1 LSLPL
6 AQYTDFTVRA
16 LEQTRNPATLNWSV
30 VVLIGLVSYI
40 YTLEVQAR
48 RWPVIFAG
56 IGFFLMDIFNETINA
71 AVLHFSDHA
80 AIWTTTGGTAYQPLV
95 GLTVEIMFTFS
106 IAGIAFV
113 KAIPVDPKEKILGIN
128 NRLFFVTVFSLF
140 SVAIE
145 LVLHAGGIF
154 HWAYWWWN
162 WPCIPLIVILGYMP
176 FYGMAAWLY
185 DMGDNTKKQLTVV
198 GAIAAIDLTLLLA
211 MGPILGW
218 I

>member
-1 LSLPL
+1 MLF

-16 LEQTRNPATLNWSV
+16 LEQVRNPDTLNWSV

-48 RWPVIFAG
+48 RWPVVFAG
-56 IGFFLMDIFNETINA
+56 IGFFLMDIFNELINA
-71 AVLHFSDHA
+71 SVLHFSDTA
-80 AIWTTTGGTAYQPLV
+80 AIWTTTGGTAYQPLI
-95 GLTVEIMFTFS
+95 GLTVEIMFTFA

-113 KAIPVDPKEKILGIN
+113 KAIPEDPKEKILGIN
-128 NRLFFVTVFSLF
+128 NRLFFVVVFSVF

-154 HWAYWWWN
+154 HWEFWWWN
-162 WPCIPLIVILGYMP
+162 WPFIPLIIILGYMP

-198 GAIAAIDLTLLLA
+198 GTIAAVDLSLLVLF
-211 MGPILGW
+211 GPILSW